1 MTKLAIIDLD
11 GVVVDADARF
21 AKAEEAKLAYIERA
35 SNDLYAADVREAT
48 NVYWRTVFTP
58 ELVSLDTLLPGT
70 NEHLL
75 DIQDSGYKVIFMTS
89 RPQSMRDATVD
100 WLFEHTVYDAD
111 DELVMKPSAF
121 QYTKTTVWKA
131 GMVQM
136 LTDFY
141 HAEQILVV
149 DDEQSNLDEIIRQP
163 LIPPQVPLL
172 IVAKSLA
179 EAVAKLN
186 GTWVELDPF
195 LPPE

>member
-11 GVVVDADARF
+11 GVVADADARF
-21 AKAEEAKLAYIERA
+21 AKAEEVRKSAHVRVLTVSEA
-35 SNDLYAADVREAT
+35 NDL
-48 NVYWRTVFTP
+48 YWRTVFTP

-70 NEHLL
+70 NEYLL

-100 WLFEHTVYDAD
+100 WLFEHTVYDTD
-111 DELVMKPSAF
+111 DELIMKPSAF

-141 HAEQILVV
+141 HAEQVLVI
-149 DDEQSNLDEIIRQP
+149 DDEQSNLNEITRQA
-163 LIPPQVPLL
+163 LTPPQVPGL
-172 IVAKSLA
+172 IVAMSLA
-179 EAVAKLN
+179 EAVAKLA
-186 GTWVELDPF
+186 GTWVEPDPF